1 MYFSIGFVAM
11 GNGFADRRG
20 GMARWRLMW
29 WVSRLARL
37 AMVGFSVVVVSEID
51 SFFVC
56 VCVCVFFFFFSLS
69 LYGDSFLWMWLW
81 LVVGLVVGVVGLLN
95 LVVGVVDFGFWIRIG
110 WFGGGVVVA
119 WWW

>member
-1 MYFSIGFVAM
+1 MDFSIGFVAM

-20 GMARWRLMW
+20 GMARWRSTW

-56 VCVCVFFFFFSLS
+56 VYICFFFFFFLC
-69 LYGDSFLWMWLW
+69 GDSFLWMWLW
-81 LVVGLVVGVVGLLN
+81 LVVGLVVRVVGLLN
-95 LVVGVVDFGFWIRIG
+95 LVVEVVDFGFWIRIG